1 MSDLNRQS
9 GNKLKGWGRSEGRS
23 AATPAAQRGI
33 WFAQQINPSSSEYNI
48 GEYIEIRGSIDPLL
62 FERALRQVV
71 AEAQTLRVQI
81 TVSAGEPKQLIG
93 PPPAWSM
100 PTIDVSAE
108 ADPRAAAEAWM
119 RADLARPIEPTR
131 APLFG
136 YALFKAAADQF
147 FWYARY
153 HHIVMDGFGM
163 WLMARRLAE
172 VYTQLSSGQGAQD
185 GAFGSLAVLLDE
197 DAAYRASEQFACDR
211 QYWSRAFGRSARAG
225 QPRRSYR
232 GANPTAAS
240 CATRSIS
247 NGRLFVSSAPSRTA
261 WGPASLRS

>member
-9 GNKLKGWGRSEGRS
+9 GKLQVDWGAQRKKAATSAFTGLQLFSRSIHRVLNTISVSTSRSEDRS
-23 AATPAAQRGI
+23 ILYCSNAH
-33 WFAQQINPSSSEYNI
+33 Y
-48 GEYIEIRGSIDPLL
+48 DD
-62 FERALRQVV
+62 

-93 PPPAWSM
+93 PLPAWSM

-185 GAFGSLAVLLDE
+185 GAFWL
-197 DAAYRASEQFACDR
+197 
-211 QYWSRAFGRSARAG
+211 
-225 QPRRSYR
+225 PRRSAGR
-232 GANPTAAS
+232 RCRLSGVRAIRVRSAVLVAIWPIGPSRSASAVIPWRNPTAAS

-261 WGPASLRS
+261 WGPAPRS